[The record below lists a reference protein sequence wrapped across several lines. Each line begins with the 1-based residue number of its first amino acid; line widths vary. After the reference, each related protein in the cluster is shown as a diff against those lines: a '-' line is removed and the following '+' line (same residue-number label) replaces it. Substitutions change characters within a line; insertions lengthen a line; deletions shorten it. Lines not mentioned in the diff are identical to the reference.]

1 MKIIESYGKLR
12 DDRSFDRYFWQE
24 QGPKAIFDAAYDLIQ
39 DYLLIRK
46 DYADEPRLKRTVESF
61 QKTDLLI
68 SVEIKN
74 ATAVYNAL
82 KEFGAPL
89 SGLTVKDFSQ
99 EGYFYQMGRPPMRVD
114 IMMSIPG
121 VKFDDAWSQ
130 HERLTIDGIEMNFI
144 SKKDLIA
151 SKKASGRSQD
161 LIDVENL
168 EKA

>member
-1 MKIIESYGKLR
+1 MLTSPDLKELLNLFKKYNIKYLVVGGYAVM
-12 DDRSFDRYFWQE
+12 RYT
-24 QGPKAIFDAAYDLIQ
+24 
-39 DYLLIRK
+39 
-46 DYADEPRLKRTVESF
+46 EPRFTKDL
-61 QKTDLLI
+61 DLLI

-121 VKFDDAWSQ
+121 VKFDDAWSR
-130 HERLTIDGIEMNFI
+130 HERLTIDGIEINFI

-161 LIDVENL
+161 LVDVENL

>member
-1 MKIIESYGKLR
+1 MLTSPDLKELLNLFKKYNVKYLVVGGYAVM
-12 DDRSFDRYFWQE
+12 RYT
-24 QGPKAIFDAAYDLIQ
+24 
-39 DYLLIRK
+39 
-46 DYADEPRLKRTVESF
+46 EPRFTKDL
-61 QKTDLLI
+61 DLLI

-130 HERLTIDGIEMNFI
+130 HERLTIDGIEINFI

-161 LIDVENL
+161 LVDVENL

>member
-1 MKIIESYGKLR
+1 MLTSPDLKELLNLFKKHNVKYLVVGGYAVM
-12 DDRSFDRYFWQE
+12 RYT
-24 QGPKAIFDAAYDLIQ
+24 
-39 DYLLIRK
+39 
-46 DYADEPRLKRTVESF
+46 EPRFTKDL
-61 QKTDLLI
+61 DLLI

-144 SKKDLIA
+144 SKEDLIA

>member
-1 MKIIESYGKLR
+1 MLTSPDLKELLNLFKKHNVKYLVVGGYAVM
-12 DDRSFDRYFWQE
+12 RYT
-24 QGPKAIFDAAYDLIQ
+24 
-39 DYLLIRK
+39 
-46 DYADEPRLKRTVESF
+46 EPRFTK
-61 QKTDLLI
+61 DLDLFI

-99 EGYFYQMGRPPMRVD
+99 EGYFYQMGLPPMRVD

-130 HERLTIDGIEMNFI
+130 RERLTIDGIEMNFI

>member
-1 MKIIESYGKLR
+1 MLTSPDLKELLNLFKKHNVKYLVVGGYAVM
-12 DDRSFDRYFWQE
+12 RYT
-24 QGPKAIFDAAYDLIQ
+24 
-39 DYLLIRK
+39 
-46 DYADEPRLKRTVESF
+46 EPRFTK
-61 QKTDLLI
+61 DLDLFI

>member
-1 MKIIESYGKLR
+1 MLTSPDLKELLNLFKKHNVKYLVVGGYAVM
-12 DDRSFDRYFWQE
+12 RYT
-24 QGPKAIFDAAYDLIQ
+24 
-39 DYLLIRK
+39 
-46 DYADEPRLKRTVESF
+46 EPRFTKDL
-61 QKTDLLI
+61 DLLI

-121 VKFDDAWSQ
+121 IKFDDAWSQ